1 MSNIIDINE
10 RIADLV
16 SHVPADAIALHGG
29 ADSLEV
35 KIQDLI
41 FPLEDD
47 APKKRGRPKGS
58 KNKPKDTIQEVPTEP
73 KKRGRPKGSKNKV
86 KDPPLEVTPPS
97 KKRGRPK
104 GSKNKTKDT
113 PTEGHTEPKKRG
125 RPKGSKNKTQ

>member
-1 MSNIIDINE
+1 MSNVIDISE

-16 SHVPADAIALHGG
+16 TNIPADTVAMHGG
-29 ADSLEV
+29 SDSLEV

-41 FPLEDD
+41 FPPEDD
-47 APKKRGRPKGS
+47 TPKKRGRPKGS
-58 KNKPKDTIQEVPTEP
+58 KNKTKDTLQDVPTEP
-73 KKRGRPKGSKNKV
+73 
-86 KDPPLEVTPPS
+86 

>member
-1 MSNIIDINE
+1 MSNVIDIAE

-16 SHVPADAIALHGG
+16 AEVPIHTLAQHGG
-29 ADSLEV
+29 PDALEV

-58 KNKPKDTIQEVPTEP
+58 KNKPKDTPTEVPTEP
-73 KKRGRPKGSKNKV
+73 KKRGRPKGSKNK
-86 KDPPLEVTPPS
+86 P
-97 KKRGRPK
+97 
-104 GSKNKTKDT
+104 KDT
-113 PTEGHTEPKKRG
+113 PTQPKKRG

>member
-10 RIADLV
+10 RITDLV
-16 SHVPADAIALHGG
+16 SHVPAHTIAIHGG
-29 ADSLEV
+29 TDSLEV

-58 KNKPKDTIQEVPTEP
+58 KNKPKDTPTEVPNEP
-73 KKRGRPKGSKNKV
+73 KKRGRPKGSKNKP
-86 KDPPLEVTPPS
+86 KDTSTEVPPEP

-104 GSKNKTKDT
+104 GSKNKPKDT
-113 PTEGHTEPKKRG
+113 STHPKKRG

>member
-29 ADSLEV
+29 TDSLEV

-47 APKKRGRPKGS
+47 APKKRGRPMGS
-58 KNKPKDTIQEVPTEP
+58 KNKPKDSLNEPSPEP
-73 KKRGRPKGSKNKV
+73 KKRGRPKGSKNKPM
-86 KDPPLEVTPPS
+86 DTSTEVP
-97 KKRGRPK
+97 
-104 GSKNKTKDT
+104 
-113 PTEGHTEPKKRG
+113 HEPKKRG
-125 RPKGSKNKTQ
+125 RPKGSKNKPKDTPNEITTQPKKRGPPKGSKNKTL